1 MIQILQNILTKII
14 ANIENAKMLIKV
26 NERENFQ

>member
-26 NERENFQ
+26 NERKNFQ